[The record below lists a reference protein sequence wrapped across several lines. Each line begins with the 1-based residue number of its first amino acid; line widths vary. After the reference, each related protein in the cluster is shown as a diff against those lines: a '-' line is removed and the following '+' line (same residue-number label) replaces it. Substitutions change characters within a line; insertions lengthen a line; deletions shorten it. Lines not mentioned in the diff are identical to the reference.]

1 MRELTSSRLRTEHR
15 VATGPRVDVK
25 GGDVMPNQVED
36 EPPEAMTMG
45 ARLRTLTLRPEFG
58 VIIAAGLLYAF
69 FAAIAGGNG
78 FVTETATTG
87 WVTAAAEIGIIA
99 LGAGSL
105 MISGEF
111 DLSVGSMV
119 GASSAI
125 MGITVGNYGLPV
137 WLAVAL
143 VLVFATFV
151 GLTNAFVVL
160 RTKLPSF
167 IVTLAMMLILSG
179 VALGTTR
186 ALTNTTVLTVESG
199 GFAHTVFGGSV
210 SALTATVFWWIGIAG
225 VMTWVLGRTVFG
237 NWVYAVGGD
246 IDSAVTNGVPVVKVK
261 ATLFVFSSV
270 AAALVGVLQSIQ
282 FESGDATRGADFVFS
297 AVAAAVVGG
306 VLLTGGYG
314 SAIGIVFGAVTY
326 GIVSVGI
333 FYTGWPTD
341 WTAAFLG
348 GLVFIAVFANNYFR
362 KLALAGGTR

>member
-1 MRELTSSRLRTEHR
+1 MKTELVDGEDTTEATISRLRA
-15 VATGPRVDVK
+15 VA
-25 GGDVMPNQVED
+25 M
-36 EPPEAMTMG
+36 
-45 ARLRTLTLRPEFG
+45 RPEFG
-58 VIIAAGLLYAF
+58 VMIAAALLYGF
-69 FAAIAGGNG
+69 FAVIAGGNG

-87 WVTAAAEIGIIA
+87 WITAAAEIGIIA
-99 LGAGSL
+99 LGVGSL

-125 MGITVGNYGLPV
+125 MGIVVGNYDLPV
-137 WLAVAL
+137 WFAVGIVLA
-143 VLVFATFV
+143 FATLV

-160 RTKLPSF
+160 RTKLPSL

-179 VALGTTR
+179 AALGTTR
-186 ALTNTTVLTVESG
+186 VLTNTTVLTVESG
-199 GFAHTVFGGSV
+199 GFAHMVFGGSV
-210 SALTATVFWWIGIAG
+210 SALTATVFWWLGIAG
-225 VMTWVLGRTVFG
+225 LMTWVLGRTVFG

-261 ATLFVFSSV
+261 TTLFVFSSV
-270 AAALVGVLQSIQ
+270 AAALVGVLQSVQ
-282 FESGDATRGADFVFS
+282 FASGDATRGADFVFS
-297 AVAAAVVGG
+297 AVAAAVIGG

-314 SAIGIVFGAVTY
+314 SATGVVFGALTY

-341 WTAAFLG
+341 WTSAFLG
-348 GLVFIAVFANNYFR
+348 GLVFVAVFANNYFR